1 MKIGII
7 GTGML
12 GEAVALNLLN
22 LGFDVSVYNR
32 TKEKAAEVEKN
43 GATVMDSPKAVADN
57 SELIIIIVKDAS
69 AVKEVSFGKNGIIES
84 KNKKLIV
91 ADMSTIEPS
100 ESREIADKFE
110 QKQIQKLEIPVM
122 GGPNVAITG
131 KLVMMASGPK
141 NSFEQCKTIF
151 EKIANKVFFLG
162 TQGTAN
168 SIKLAMNLQITML
181 ADMSTIEPSE
191 SREIA
196 DKFEQKQIQKLEIP
210 VMGGPNVAITG
221 KLVMMASGPKNSFEQ
236 CKTIFEKIANK
247 VFFLGTQGTANSI
260 KLAMN
265 LQITMLALS
274 LSEGI
279 TLVEKSEVDPKIFL
293 EVLNST
299 YFKTGMSEN
308 KAFKMIDGDYD
319 ATFTLSNLKK
329 DISTMISTSKKL
341 GIELPMIMKAE
352 KIYENA
358 IKEGLGN
365 NDYTGIIEYIKKI
378 NKA

>member
-7 GTGML
+7 GIGML
-12 GEAVALNLLN
+12 GEAVAQNLLN

-32 TKEKAAEVEKN
+32 TKEKAVEVEKN
-43 GATVMDSPKAVADN
+43 GATVMNSPKAVADN

-69 AVKEVSFGKNGIIES
+69 AVKEVSFGKNGITES
-84 KNKKLIV
+84 ENKKLIV

-122 GGPNVAITG
+122 GGPNVAISG

-141 NSFEQCKTIF
+141 NSF
-151 EKIANKVFFLG
+151 
-162 TQGTAN
+162 
-168 SIKLAMNLQITML
+168 
-181 ADMSTIEPSE
+181 D
-191 SREIA
+191 
-196 DKFEQKQIQKLEIP
+196 
-210 VMGGPNVAITG
+210 
-221 KLVMMASGPKNSFEQ
+221 Q